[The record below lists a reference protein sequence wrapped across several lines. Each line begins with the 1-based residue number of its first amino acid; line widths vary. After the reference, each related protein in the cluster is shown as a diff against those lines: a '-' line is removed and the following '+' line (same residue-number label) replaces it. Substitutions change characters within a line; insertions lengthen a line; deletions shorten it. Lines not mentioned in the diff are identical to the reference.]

1 MNDYEFRG
9 KCKELATAA
18 ADADSSLTLVR
29 GYYHCPFDGKQAH
42 WWCKKSDGTI
52 VDPSARQFKD
62 GGTAGGYEEF
72 SGFFECEQCGGLI
85 EESEIRFAIG
95 RRVFCSYNC
104 YGKYIL

>member
-1 MNDYEFRG
+1 MNIYEFRG

-29 GYYHCPFDGKQAH
+29 GYYHCPFDGKQGH
-42 WWCKKSDGTI
+42 WWCKKPDGTI
-52 VDPSARQFKD
+52 VDPSSQQFKD
-62 GGTAGGYEEF
+62 RGAAGEYEEF
-72 SGFFECEQCGGLI
+72 DGSFECEECGCPVK
-85 EESEIRFAIG
+85 ESEIKFTVG